1 MTLWIWRKRLMLS
14 SRTQLTLKR
23 FIYRA
28 TPAEI
33 ATQFLFG
40 EDYGFLEDEETT
52 SSLNDKTFDTVF
64 GLTNLGRFIP
74 FWIPMLLI
82 LFRQQVKKIIGF
94 KEPGAAMMG
103 YYSVSNYL

>member
-1 MTLWIWRKRLMLS
+1 MIVA
-14 SRTQLTLKR
+14 SREGNADLER
-23 FIYRA
+23 NIFRA

-52 SSLNDKTFDTVF
+52 SSLNDKTFDTLF

-82 LFRQQVKKIIGF
+82 LLRQQVKKLIGF
-94 KEPGAAMMG
+94 KEPGGAVMG
-103 YYSVSNYL
+103 FYSVSQ